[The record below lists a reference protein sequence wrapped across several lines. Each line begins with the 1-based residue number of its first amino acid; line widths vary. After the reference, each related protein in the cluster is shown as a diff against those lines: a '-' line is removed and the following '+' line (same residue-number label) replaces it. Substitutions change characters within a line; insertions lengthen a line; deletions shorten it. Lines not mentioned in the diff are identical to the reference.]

1 MSRPRLVIT
10 LLGVAAA
17 IVVAIVLSTGALR
30 NGASRAEA
38 SPSCLPVTLEH
49 SAKLAGAPVDVSP
62 APGAGTANPRT
73 QISFLGLPAKAIHE
87 VSVSGQSSG
96 RHAGRLETYSQ
107 GDGASFVPDDPFTPG
122 ERVSV
127 SAKIDVGSYYA
138 PPQPVPPLPRRG
150 ISFSFRVD
158 TPYSVAGAGEFPNP
172 QAAPSDYQSFATMP
186 GVQAPVLSVTAP
198 DRDPAAGDIF
208 TSNGPSAGRYG
219 PLIYTPQGRLVWFH
233 QLSGGQSA
241 ENLSV
246 QRYEGRRE
254 ITFWQG
260 KVLSLGFGQG
270 EDVVMNDRYQ
280 TVARVAGGNGL
291 AADLHDFQ
299 LGAHDVAYT
308 TAFNPIRCDVSRV
321 EDGTRNGVVL
331 DNAIQEIDVKTGL
344 VRWEWH
350 SLDHVAVTESETA
363 APKTSAP
370 WDWFHV
376 NSIDVEP
383 GGDLLVSA
391 RSTWAAYQLEGGSGD
406 ILWRLGG
413 NRSSFAMGP
422 GTKTAWQHDARK
434 LPSGEVTMFDNGSN
448 PPVHSQSRAVRI
460 ALDFKTREARL
471 RSVYTHPN
479 PLLSVSQGNVQTLAN
494 GNTVVGYGA
503 IPQVSEYARDGSL
516 LFDAHL
522 PFVMSS
528 YRDLRIPWSGRPLS
542 PPAIVAELNNTGEET
557 IVHTSWNGATEVS
570 RWRVLAGE
578 RPGALEPRA
587 TIPASDFESS
597 TILPKKYAYVEAQAL
612 DFAGHVIG
620 RSGAARVGAN
630 AASLPATRNSG

>member
-1 MSRPRLVIT
+1 MTPRRLALALVG
-10 LLGVAAA
+10 LAAA
-17 IVVAIVLSTGALR
+17 IAVAVLLATGALS
-30 NGASRAEA
+30 GSATAPA
-38 SPSCLPVTLEH
+38 CLPSTLDH
-49 SAKLAGAPVDVSP
+49 SAQLAAGSIYVSP
-62 APGAGTANPRT
+62 APGADTANPRT
-73 QISFLGLPAKAIHE
+73 QISFLGLPARAIHD

-96 RHAGRLETYSQ
+96 RHAGRLLAYSQ
-107 GDGASFVPDDPFTPG
+107 GDGASFVSDAPFAPG

-127 SAKIDVGSYYA
+127 SAKIDVGGYYA

-219 PLIYTPQGRLVWFH
+219 PLIYTPQGRLVWFD

-246 QRYEGRRE
+246 QRYEGRRVL
-254 ITFWQG
+254 TFWQG

-291 AADLHDFQ
+291 QADLHDFQ
-299 LGAHDVAYT
+299 LAPHGVAYT
-308 TAFNPIRCDVSRV
+308 TAFNPIRCDVSSV
-321 EDGTRNGVVL
+321 ENGTHNGVLL
-331 DNAIQEIDVKTGL
+331 DNAVQEIDMKTGL

-363 APKTSAP
+363 APKNSSP

-383 GGDLLVSA
+383 GGDLLISA
-391 RSTWAAYQLEGGSGD
+391 RSTWAAYQLQGGSGD

-413 NRSSFAMGP
+413 NSSSFAMGP

-460 ALDFKTREARL
+460 ALDFKTHEARL

-479 PLLSVSQGNVQTLAN
+479 PLLSVSQGDVQTLAS

-503 IPQVSEYARDGSL
+503 IPQVSEYAKDGSL

-528 YRDLRIPWSGRPLS
+528 YRSLRVPVERAPAEPAGDRRRAQQHGRRDDR
-542 PPAIVAELNNTGEET
+542 AHELERSDRSVPMARARRRTAGSAPT
-557 IVHTSWNGATEVS
+557 AGDDP
-570 RWRVLAGE
+570 GE
-578 RPGALEPRA
+578 RLRELDDPAEEVRLRGSAGARLRRPRA
-587 TIPASDFESS
+587 RRFTDGTGS
-597 TILPKKYAYVEAQAL
+597 V
-612 DFAGHVIG
+612 G
-620 RSGAARVGAN
+620 RCV
-630 AASLPATRNSG
+630 